1 MLDLADVR
9 TGYGRADVLHGVS
22 ISVRAGEIVSLIGG
36 NGAGKSTTLRAIS
49 GLLRVTHGAIR
60 FKEET
65 ISNLPPHQVVRAGV
79 SHVPEGRRLFGD
91 MTVRE
96 NLLIGGYT
104 CPASELS
111 GRLERVYAMFPRLR
125 ERDRQAS
132 GSLSGGEQQMAAIGR
147 GLMAE
152 PTLLMLDEPSMGL
165 APKMVAAVAD
175 MVRSVRVLGI
185 SILLVEQNAS
195 IALDISD
202 RVYVLQMGRVVK
214 EGSSESLRSDPFV
227 RRAYLGL

>member
-22 ISVRAGEIVSLIGG
+22 VSVRAGEIVSLIGG

-49 GLLRVTHGAIR
+49 GLLRVSQGAIR
-60 FKEET
+60 FKGET

-111 GRLERVYAMFPRLR
+111 ARLERVYAMFPRLR

-152 PTLLMLDEPSMGL
+152 PALLLLDEPSMGL

-175 MVRSVRVLGI
+175 MVRSVRELGI
-185 SILLVEQNAS
+185 TILLVEQNAS

>member
-147 GLMAE
+147 GLM
-152 PTLLMLDEPSMGL
+152 LDEPSMGL

-175 MVRSVRVLGI
+175 MVRSVRELGI